1 MICPEVVTQDVTVW
15 SYSDGMTQIAL
26 VSGFLPPSSGTAI
39 VNGYDIRT
47 DINKVRS
54 NLGLCPQHNILFDTL
69 TVDEH
74 LHFFA
79 RVSCVP
85 YWLCVISAMCSLLVV
100 WLVPCVTTATH
111 SLLVVCDHCHAF
123 LTGYCSHLH
132 VTSFFRDGGRVSW
145 GGGGLV
151 GGGAKCFYVH
161 SPGS

>member
-1 MICPEVVTQDVTVW
+1 MDTQDVTAGLALMICFEMDTQDVTVW
-15 SYSDGMTQIAL
+15 SCSDGMTQIAL

-85 YWLCVISAMCSLLVV
+85 YWLRVISVMCSL
-100 WLVPCVTTATH
+100 PIA
-111 SLLVVCDHCHAF
+111 CDLCHVF
-123 LTGYCSHLH
+123 LTDC
-132 VTSFFRDGGRVSW
+132 V
-145 GGGGLV
+145 
-151 GGGAKCFYVH
+151 
-161 SPGS
+161 